1 MGVARARFL
10 RAVYVLAVGTESLQE
25 RVSAA
30 WLELMAV
37 KQSDLPADLHAD
49 FAEVEAEVLAAPE
62 DPASLAEED
71 AVAAAERI
79 LRLAMRLWGS

>member
-1 MGVARARFL
+1 VARARFL

-37 KQSDLPADLHAD
+37 KQSDLPDHLHRA

-62 DPASLAEED
+62 DPATLAEDD
-71 AVAAAERI
+71 AIAAAERI
-79 LRLAMRLWGS
+79 LHLAMQLWGS

>member
-10 RAVYVLAVGTESLQE
+10 RAVYALAVGTESIQE
-25 RVSAA
+25 RVGGA

-37 KQSDLPADLHAD
+37 KQSDMPAELHEA

-62 DPASLAEED
+62 DPATLSEED